1 MFLNFQLKSYSK
13 LLSPQRHYDW
23 GLRELKTVLSA
34 CGKSLSKARTTNK
47 ELSFQDEMEVVV
59 QSLKPNV
66 MSKLTLN
73 DCKRFE
79 MLLEDVFPQL
89 NLNADANEEFR
100 NKVVEAFKVMG
111 LSRNERQ
118 IDKCIELHEQLSKR
132 IGVAVLGPPN
142 SGKSTVIS
150 VLKSVLT
157 SMSKTIRTYIISPK
171 SMDRSQLLGHLDINT
186 RHWYDGVLTQT
197 AIAVNSE
204 PPEVT
209 SWIICDGDVD
219 PEWIEALNSVLDDNK
234 LLTLPSGWRIQFGSN
249 VNFIFETHDLIN
261 ASPATI
267 SRMGII
273 KFSSEDLPA
282 QSLIDPWILMQQNE
296 DTMRLLMEKY
306 FFGILSKFEE
316 VSEM

>member
-1 MFLNFQLKSYSK
+1 MKSAS
-13 LLSPQRHYDW
+13 Q
-23 GLRELKTVLSA
+23 
-34 CGKSLSKARTTNK
+34 

-66 MSKLTLN
+66 MSKLTMN
-73 DCKRFE
+73 DCKRFT

-89 NLNADANEEFR
+89 NLKTDSNEEFR
-100 NKVVEAFKVMG
+100 AKVVETFKIMG

-118 IDKCIELHEQLSKR
+118 IDKCIELNEQLSKR
-132 IGVAVLGPPN
+132 IGVAVLGPPS

-150 VLKSVLT
+150 VLKSVLS
-157 SMSKTIRTYIISPK
+157 SMSRVIRTYTISPK
-171 SMDRSQLLGHLDINT
+171 SMDRSTLLGHLDINT
-186 RHWYDGVLTQT
+186 RQWFDGVLTQT

-267 SRMGII
+267 SRMGIV
-273 KFSSEDLPA
+273 KFNAEDLNPSA
-282 QSLIDPWILMQQNE
+282 LLEPWLALQPNS
-296 DTMRLLMEKY
+296 DTLKLFVEKY
-306 FFGILSKFEE
+306 FDDVLGHFENI
-316 VSEM
+316 SMM